1 MWTPLIIKIPNVFSQ
16 SRLILCCFTAS
27 EQSKGW
33 ITTGTTVAVAVAVAG
48 VAAVVAVAIGVHVW
62 KR

>member
-1 MWTPLIIKIPNVFSQ
+1 MIKEIPNVFSQ
-16 SRLILCCFTAS
+16 SRLCLSCYTAS

-33 ITTGTTVAVAVAVAG
+33 ITTGTIVAVAVAVAG
-48 VAAVVAVAIGVHVW
+48 VVAAVAVAIGVYVW